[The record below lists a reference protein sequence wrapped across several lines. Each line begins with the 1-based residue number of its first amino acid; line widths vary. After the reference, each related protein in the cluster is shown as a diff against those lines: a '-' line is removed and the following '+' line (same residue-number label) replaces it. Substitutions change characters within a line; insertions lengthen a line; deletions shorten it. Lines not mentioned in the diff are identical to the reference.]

1 MRHLA
6 IIALGLTMAASP
18 LSAQTGFNQA
28 PVPGPFMIINRPQP
42 AMPAFT
48 PQRFAM
54 PMPYWMQNTPRPQQ
68 QALAPVPP
76 LSPPAVGR
84 ANQQPADAGWTTQPA
99 SPNAQNN
106 GNTTTPGFFPSYNSG
121 PQQAAPRPSR
131 PAGNYGAP
139 YPTNNFAPMPWN
151 QYGGQQ
157 YSQQFGP
164 QYGGQQGFMP
174 MPWQNGQNGWGNNWN
189 NNGTNNGNGSRQ
201 GYAAPNWP
209 QQ

>member
-18 LSAQTGFNQA
+18 LSAQTGFNPA
-28 PVPGPFMIINRPQP
+28 PVPGPYMVINHSQP
-42 AMPAFT
+42 VMPAFT

-54 PMPYWMQNTPRPQQ
+54 PMPYWMQNTPQPQQ

-84 ANQQPADAGWTTQPA
+84 ANQQPGDAGWTTQPT

-106 GNTTTPGFFPSYNSG
+106 GNITTPGFFPSYNSG
-121 PQQAAPRPSR
+121 PQQATPRPSR
-131 PAGNYGAP
+131 PAGNYSAP
-139 YPTNNFAPMPWN
+139 YPTSNFAPMPWN
-151 QYGGQQ
+151 
-157 YSQQFGP
+157 